1 MKRHGKLAA
10 LLLAAALLLTLAVNG
25 AMAEGAKTL
34 GTKIVGLSDQTA
46 GAEWN
51 QNLEKSFRE
60 LFENAGYKV
69 IITAAE
75 GSPTQQVTDIE
86 NLVAS
91 GCEYIYVCPTDP
103 ESLIDSMIAAREAGV
118 MVFGQSKYSNP
129 EAYDATMRMDMFELG
144 QTAAQTA
151 LSWVDAA
158 YPDAKEGSI
167 DTILITRRTSTN
179 DGLRCDGLETIK
191 NDPRIN
197 VVDTYEVGAG
207 GGAADVYNY
216 MEAAISKYPNTKLY
230 LCYDGSYGVSANEV
244 IMQSGLP
251 IEEICIVATGS
262 GTDTLK
268 CIQDSAEGNAAYRYC
283 IDMENTAAVAFNAW
297 NMILEGTLPEDK
309 AVDMGFYTISA
320 ENVEQYIK

>member
-1 MKRHGKLAA
+1 MKKIRVWITIMLVAA
-10 LLLAAALLLTLAVNG
+10 LLLSVGLSG
-25 AMAEGAKTL
+25 AMAETL

-51 QNLEKSFRE
+51 QNLEKTFRE
-60 LFENAGYKV
+60 LFEAAGYKV

-75 GSPTQQVTDIE
+75 GSPTQQVADIE

-103 ESLIDSMIAAREAGV
+103 ESLIDAMIAARDAGV
-118 MVFGQSKYSNP
+118 KVFGQSKYSNT
-129 EAYDATMRMDMFELG
+129 EAFDATVGVDMYELG

-151 LSWVDAA
+151 LAWIDAT
-158 YPDAKEGSI
+158 YPEAGEGSI

-191 NDPRIN
+191 NDPRVN

-216 MEAAISKYPNTKLY
+216 MEAAVTKYPDVKLY
-230 LCYDGSYGVSANEV
+230 LCYEGSYGVSANEV
-244 IMQSGLP
+244 IMQTGV
-251 IEEICIVATGS
+251 ETDGICIVTTSS
-262 GTDTLK
+262 GNDSLK
-268 CIQDSAEGNAAYRYC
+268 SIAASANGESVFRYC
-283 IDMENTAAVAFNAW
+283 IDMENTAMVAYNAW
-297 NMILEGTLPEDK
+297 NMILDGTLPEDK
-309 AVDMGFYTISA
+309 TVNMGFFTISA
-320 ENVEQYIK
+320 ENVDQYITE